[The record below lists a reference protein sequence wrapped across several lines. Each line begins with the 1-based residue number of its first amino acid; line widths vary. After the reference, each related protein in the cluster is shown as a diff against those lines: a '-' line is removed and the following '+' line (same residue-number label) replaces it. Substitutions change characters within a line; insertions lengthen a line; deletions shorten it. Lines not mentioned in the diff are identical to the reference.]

1 MSAADRSDRL
11 VAIVGAALLALYIA
25 QAELGLQVPQLAAL
39 QHDERYKVI
48 SGSLLAGYLLYQS
61 LMARRRLYDP
71 VGVVFWHKLAGA
83 LAPLLLYLHASRFA
97 YGYLLLLSSLYLTTV
112 GLGLLHRI
120 ALRRRALFTWWLIIH
135 LATAC
140 SLVVLSGYH
149 AIIALAYE

>member
-1 MSAADRSDRL
+1 VAQTDRSDRI
-11 VAIVGAALLALYIA
+11 VAIVGATLLALYIA
-25 QAELGLQVPQLAAL
+25 QARLGLAIPALAAL

-71 VGVVFWHKLAGA
+71 IGVVFWHKLAGA

-97 YGYLLLLSSLYLTTV
+97 YGYLVLLSSLYLGTV
-112 GLGLLHRI
+112 GLGLLHQV
-120 ALRRRALFTWWLIIH
+120 ALRRRALYTWWLIIH

-140 SLVVLSGYH
+140 SLVVLAGYH

>member
-1 MSAADRSDRL
+1 MASTDRSDRII
-11 VAIVGAALLALYIA
+11 AIIGGALLALYLA
-25 QAELGLQVPQLAAL
+25 QARLDLELPALAAL
-39 QHDERYKVI
+39 QLDERYKVI

-61 LMARRRLYDP
+61 LMARRRIYDP

-97 YGYLLLLSSLYLTTV
+97 YGYLILLSGLYLGTA
-112 GLGLLHRI
+112 GLGLLHRL
-120 ALRRRALFTWWLIIH
+120 ALRQRTLYTWWLIIH